1 MLPLALVL
9 MLLLGASCRTSAQLQ
24 LLQQQPQSL
33 LALVQKTSLLLLL
46 RLLVQLLAAA
56 SLLKLGTDT
65 VTSQLALLMQLTH
78 GGESKTALDA
88 GPAAAAAAAAAA
100 ALHATVILLRCWS
113 RSKLRLLML
122 AVRTRLVDTAA
133 AAPAGSCSAGT
144 AAACAAELSAVACV
158 A

>member
-100 ALHATVILLRCWS
+100 LHATVILLRCWS